1 MRIEGNR
8 PAVDIGDVEG
18 PKPKATQNKLPAAKT
33 QSDEVRISTAAK
45 EMAAADAARQQK
57 VEALKRS
64 VESGTY
70 RVEPEKVADGMIRAM
85 LRKQET
91 GE

>member
-8 PAVDIGDVEG
+8 PMGDIGDVEG
-18 PKPKATQNKLPAAKT
+18 PKPRATQNKLPVAKT
-33 QSDEVRISTAAK
+33 KSDEVRISSAAK
-45 EMAAADAARQQK
+45 EMAAADTARQQK

-70 RVEPEKVADGMIRAM
+70 RVEPEKVADGIIRSM
-85 LRKQET
+85 LRKQES

>member
-1 MRIEGNR
+1 MRIEGSR
-8 PAVDIGDVEG
+8 PAGDIGDVEG
-18 PKPKATQNKLPAAKT
+18 PKPKVTQNKLPVAKT
-33 QSDEVRISTAAK
+33 QSHQVRISWAAK
-45 EMAAADAARQQK
+45 GMAAADAARQQK

-70 RVEPEKVADGMIRAM
+70 RVEPEKVADGMIRSM